1 MMRFKRVTAILMSF
15 LLLICML
22 TVPVD
27 ASSSKYTT
35 KEFQD
40 YMNSLFQ
47 TLSSDYGKVTL
58 TCRETDLSTDS
69 FDIRIKIDMLYDWA
83 DILKYAHSDMYRSI
97 TAEEKDA
104 FINKY
109 VQIQYLIWY
118 FAEKYLPNKRILC
131 SYNYG
136 YYKYPTIKRDW
147 IELDAFSWINYTPA
161 YGIDAY
167 KKSKYTGKMTFMP
180 NYDDYKFDIKESIIK
195 SAKKTVTSIIN
206 RIENLPAPDNIYYT
220 VKNNSVKLKWDV
232 VEKANGYRVY
242 MYNNKTKK
250 YETYKS
256 VTTTY
261 CNINELNNNTTYKFK
276 IAALIKKNGKYIVQN
291 LSEVVTVKMSSKSST
306 STSGAS
312 LMSFPSFGTSKSSAV
327 KAMGLTGG
335 ADLGEMQAGVYA
347 YGGYKKVN
355 GTDCM
360 VILYFNSSQKFFY
373 GAAFIPTEAITFKK
387 ALSSLRS
394 AYGDE
399 TVKLNSSGIEMYE
412 WVDETAMTA
421 EFIGGKSG
429 GEMTLYGKIS
439 SKYAPAGMS
448 NSSDPM
454 SSLGDIGSIL

>member
-1 MMRFKRVTAILMSF
+1 MKMKKTNIAAAVLAGVM
-15 LLLICML
+15 
-22 TVPVD
+22 
-27 ASSSKYTT
+27 
-35 KEFQD
+35 
-40 YMNSLFQ
+40 
-47 TLSSDYGKVTL
+47 
-58 TCRETDLSTDS
+58 
-69 FDIRIKIDMLYDWA
+69 
-83 DILKYAHSDMYRSI
+83 
-97 TAEEKDA
+97 
-104 FINKY
+104 
-109 VQIQYLIWY
+109 
-118 FAEKYLPNKRILC
+118 
-131 SYNYG
+131 
-136 YYKYPTIKRDW
+136 
-147 IELDAFSWINYTPA
+147 AFSGIPGAAAPLVTEISAASKLSAPA
-161 YGIDAY
+161 GIKA
-167 KKSKYTGKMTFMP
+167 
-180 NYDDYKFDIKESIIK
+180 
-195 SAKKTVTSIIN
+195 TVTDT
-206 RIENLPAPDNIYYT
+206 A
-220 VKNNSVKLKWDV
+220 VKLSWSKVSGAD
-232 VEKANGYRVY
+232 AYRVY
-242 MYNNKTKK
+242 KYNATTKK
-250 YETYKS
+250 YETYKNVS
-256 VTTTY
+256 AASCTVSG
-261 CNINELNNNTTYKFK
+261 LSAGKTYKFK
-276 IAALIKKNGKYIVQN
+276 VAALVKSGSGYTVQTQSAAQSVKTKLAAPKNVKASAGASSVKLTWNKVTGADAYRIYKYNSSSKKYETYKNVSGTSCTVSGLSAGTYRFKVAALVESGSKYTAQAQ
-291 LSEVVTVKMSSKSST
+291 SAEAKATVSSSKS
-306 STSGAS
+306 SGAS

-335 ADLGEMQAGVYA
+335 VDLGEMQAGVYA